1 MHSEHLVKNGPLL
14 AYVSSLPTIPTPSI
28 TYKVVAICLDAARLF
43 PDVGY
48 EQEITVVHHEYPPR

>member
-43 PDVGY
+43 PDAL
-48 EQEITVVHHEYPPR
+48 